1 MLHSLLLA
9 QTRPELSRR
18 LLKKFCRAVRLDS
31 SASAGKCSTEANLPS
46 TSHSSA
52 LQTKG
57 THLACHLH
65 SQIEEQTRTEEAM
78 GTHNRAEK
86 VFMAEGETIGLR
98 KLN

>member
-52 LQTKG
+52 LQT
-57 THLACHLH
+57 HLAYHLH

-86 VFMAEGETIGLR
+86 VFMA
-98 KLN
+98 